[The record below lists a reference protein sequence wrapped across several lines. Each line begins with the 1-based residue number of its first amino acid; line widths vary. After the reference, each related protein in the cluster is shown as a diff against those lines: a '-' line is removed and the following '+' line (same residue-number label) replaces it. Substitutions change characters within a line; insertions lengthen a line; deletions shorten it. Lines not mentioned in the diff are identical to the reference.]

1 MSYIYFDK
9 SQLINLEFTL
19 NREILRTNR
28 AGAYAST
35 TIVGCNTRKYHGL
48 LVSPIENFDNEKHV
62 LLSSVSETI
71 IQNAYEFNLGIQKF
85 NGDVYYPKGHK
96 YLREY
101 EVDKVAKA
109 TYRVG
114 TDIFIKESLLAEKEN
129 QILIRYTFESGNSSV
144 IFRLKPF
151 LAFREMHS
159 LTQANMFANTKVR
172 KAKNGIASKLYN
184 GYPYLYMQFSKE
196 NEFIQLPDWYYNIE
210 YLREQER
217 GYDYKE
223 DLFVPGYF
231 EFRLRKGES
240 VIFSASTK
248 EANPQTLKRKFEQQ
262 INVRLPRDNYENC
275 LKNAAEQFIVRQG
288 KKTEIIA
295 GYPWFGS
302 WGRDTFISLPG
313 LTLAKDD
320 TQTCRQILD
329 TQLLKMKGGLFPNMG
344 SDQNPAFNSVD
355 APLWFFWAI
364 QQYVIYTGNYKEVW
378 EKYEKAMKAVLKG
391 YKNGMDYNI
400 KMHDNGLIYAGETG
414 KALTWM
420 DAVVNGKASTPRI
433 GYPVEINALWY
444 NAVCFT
450 LELAKK
456 AKDTRF
462 ISSWGNIPELTKNS
476 FISEFWSCEKNYL
489 ADYVY
494 EGAKDLAVRPNQII
508 ATSLPYSM
516 LSPEQMKAVVDVV
529 NQELLTPKGLRTL
542 SPKNPMYKGI
552 YQGSQE
558 DRDMAYHQ
566 GTVWPWLLEHFCEGY
581 LRVYKESGKSLVKKI
596 YDGFEEDMTIHGIG
610 SVSEIYDG
618 NPPHKPK
625 GAISQ
630 AWSIAALLRIEKMLE
645 K

>member
-9 SQLINLEFTL
+9 SQLINLGFSL
-19 NREILRTNR
+19 DREILRTNR

-48 LVSPIENFDNEKHV
+48 LVCPIENFDNEKHV
-62 LLSSVSETI
+62 LLSSVNETI

-85 NGDVYYPKGHK
+85 NGDVYHPKGHK

-101 EVDKVAKA
+101 EVDKIAKA

-114 TDIFIKESLLAEKEN
+114 TDIFTKESLMVEKES
-129 QILIRYTFESGNSSV
+129 QVLIRYTFQSGNSPV
-144 IFRLKPF
+144 VFRLKPF
-151 LAFREMHS
+151 LAFREMHT
-159 LTQANMFANTKVR
+159 LTRANMFANTKVR
-172 KAKNGIASKLYN
+172 KANNGIASKLYN

-196 NEFIQLPDWYYNIE
+196 NEFIHIPDWYYNVE

-231 EFRLRKGES
+231 EFKLRKGES
-240 VIFSASTK
+240 IIFSASTK
-248 EANPQTLKRKFEQQ
+248 EASPQTLKRKFEQQ
-262 INVRLPRDNYENC
+262 LASRLPRDNYENC

-313 LTLAKDD
+313 LTLAKNDI
-320 TQTCRQILD
+320 QTCKQILD

-364 QQYVIYTGNYKEVW
+364 QQYVIYTGDYKEVW

-444 NAVCFT
+444 NAVCFA

-462 ISSWGNIPELTKNS
+462 ISSWGDIPELTKKS
-476 FISEFWSCEKNYL
+476 FISEFWSCDKNYL
-489 ADYVY
+489 ADYVF
-494 EGAKDLAVRPNQII
+494 ENKKDLSVRPNQIF
-508 ATSLPYSM
+508 ATSLPYTM
-516 LSPEQMKAVVDVV
+516 LSTEQMKAVVDVV

-542 SPKNPMYKGI
+542 SPKNPLYKGV
-552 YQGSQE
+552 YQGNQE
-558 DRDMAYHQ
+558 ERDMAYHQ

-596 YDGFEEDMTIHGIG
+596 YNGFEEEMVIHGIG
-610 SVSEIYDG
+610 SISEIFDG
-618 NPPHKPK
+618 NPPHKAK

-630 AWSIAALLRIEKMLE
+630 AWSIAALLRIGKMLE